1 MGQGHV
7 GAGQRSA
14 SELILYSDYPR
25 IALHLAGPNGGQS
38 AYSSST
44 VAVHTELRSDLEEIS
59 SRRRSQ
65 WLDSGSAIVRNWF
78 GFGHAIVWLVFGC
91 ASAVS
96 RSIAEGFSKA
106 SRTLVEAR
114 SKDCRT
120 SLEQQSNNGRRNIE
134 ESCVCTHAK
143 VPARSGLGLALGVV
157 VLFSLSMMSNL
168 SAQINKDAVLVH
180 QNSRAS
186 FTDRLVDQTAQQLEQ
201 DLRGLVI
208 GDKLP
213 ESFWDLRLKVV
224 NHPEGTDSITLR
236 DYKGSKLLV
245 LDFWATWCKPCVI
258 SVDKW
263 EKKLDSIP
271 EMSFVPVHMDF
282 EEKAL
287 PFILK
292 RGWKSPS
299 VVGEERK
306 LLNKLFFKEPR
317 ITRSVW
323 ILDGRFVAVTGYNGP
338 DATTILDVIH
348 SGRSIPSLTESLYS
362 PLY

>member
-1 MGQGHV
+1 MKRQIRIGEGYALSKHKLNQFNMRYISLLTVLTIMCLYAQGQV
-7 GAGQRSA
+7 SDGASV
-14 SELILYSDYPR
+14 PV
-25 IALHLAGPNGGQS
+25 PNGQL
-38 AYSSST
+38 T
-44 VAVHTELRSDLEEIS
+44 VP
-59 SRRRSQ
+59 
-65 WLDSGSAIVRNWF
+65 
-78 GFGHAIVWLVFGC
+78 
-91 ASAVS
+91 
-96 RSIAEGFSKA
+96 EG
-106 SRTLVEAR
+106 
-114 SKDCRT
+114 
-120 SLEQQSNNGRRNIE
+120 
-134 ESCVCTHAK
+134 
-143 VPARSGLGLALGVV
+143 GV
-157 VLFSLSMMSNL
+157 
-168 SAQINKDAVLVH
+168 I
-180 QNSRAS
+180 
-186 FTDRLVDQTAQQLEQ
+186 
-201 DLRGLVI
+201 I
-208 GDKLP
+208 GDELP
-213 ESFWDLRLKVV
+213 EAFWDLKLKVV